1 MGTVLE
7 FQHISK
13 YFPGVKALDDVSFQA
28 FGGEVLAFLGENG
41 AGKSTLLKTLNGD
54 YQPTSGTYLL
64 DGEEKH
70 FKSPHQA
77 IEEGVSIIYQE
88 RQILLELS
96 VAENIYLGRMPS
108 NGLGVINTAKANQM
122 AQKIIDDFG
131 LPIRPTEKVKN
142 LSIAYQQMVEIMKA
156 YSRENL
162 KVIAFDEP
170 TASLSDAEI
179 SSLFEIIR
187 KLRDEGKIV
196 LYVSHRMSELRQ
208 ITDKVAIFK
217 DGRHVGIFETAKV
230 TDAELIKRMVGRD
243 LGDIYSSLDK
253 EKEIGEVLLDV
264 DNVSSDYVKPV
275 SFQLHKGE
283 VLGFSGLVGAG
294 RTELMRAIIGADK
307 RKSGTVTLN
316 GKKIE
321 NRSPKEAMK
330 NGIMLVPE
338 DRKLQGLLGNL
349 DVAGNID
356 IASLLQ
362 NSNALGIIDTKKEK
376 EMAQKG
382 IREFA
387 IKTPSMHKK
396 VLELSG
402 GNQQKCIVA
411 RAVATNPKV
420 LILDEPTK
428 GIDVGAKS
436 EFYEMICRFAK
447 QGLGVILISSELPE
461 VIGLSDRIIVM
472 RSLQK
477 SGEMLASEATEDK
490 LLALG
495 MEEQRN
501 EREKENH
508 FNHRRRQDRSD
519 RRDCCGLCP
528 VHLYEQKLHDG
539 PEYGQSS
546 GRVFSGRHGCHRP
559 YLSDHRE
566 AK

>member
-1 MGTVLE
+1 M
-7 FQHISK
+7 
-13 YFPGVKALDDVSFQA
+13 
-28 FGGEVLAFLGENG
+28 
-41 AGKSTLLKTLNGD
+41 LKTLNGD

-495 MEEQRN
+495 MEE
-501 EREKENH
+501 
-508 FNHRRRQDRSD
+508 
-519 RRDCCGLCP
+519 
-528 VHLYEQKLHDG
+528 
-539 PEYGQSS
+539 
-546 GRVFSGRHGCHRP
+546 
-559 YLSDHRE
+559 
-566 AK
+566 